1 MEKEIDTLADRIR
14 RRLEVVRK
22 SAAAV
27 SLEAGLGRSAVQD
40 ILAGNSASP
49 RLDTIQKLTG
59 PLQCSLSYLVG
70 GDTEIATASKNT
82 KQPFRDL
89 SLMPAVRDLESG
101 VFRARIPLEYRS
113 FERNLEWALDK
124 TLEER
129 QYPVATDPRLPKFS
143 VLPYRLLDHSLENI
157 GIFKGDILI
166 AASGFGDQYDLR
178 NGQIVIVERSLAS
191 QKLDEWFAR
200 VVEETDGGFRLV
212 PKSKD
217 PIYQSYA
224 IPSATIGMENTYS
237 SGEGESISIF
247 AIVTS
252 IQREISII

>member
-1 MEKEIDTLADRIR
+1 MENEPNTLADRIR
-14 RRLEVVRK
+14 HRLEVVRK

-49 RLDTIQKLTG
+49 RLDTIKKLTG

-70 GDTEIATASKNT
+70 GTEMASSNKDS
-82 KQPFRDL
+82 KKPFRDL
-89 SLMPAVRDLESG
+89 SLMPVIRDLESG
-101 VFRARIPLEYRS
+101 VFRARVPLEHQS

-129 QYPVATDPRLPKFS
+129 EYPVATDLRLPQFS
-143 VLPYRLLDHSLENI
+143 VLPYRLLDRSLENL
-157 GIFKGDILI
+157 GIFRGDILM
-166 AASGFGDQYDLR
+166 AASGYGEQYELR
-178 NGQIVIVERSLAS
+178 NGQIVIVQHSLTN
-191 QKLDEWFAR
+191 QKLDEWFVR
-200 VVEETDGGFRLV
+200 VVEDTPDGFRLV

-217 PIYQSYA
+217 PVLLSYE
-224 IPSATIGMENTYS
+224 IQSATTFGMENTYS
-237 SGEGESISIF
+237 SAEDEWISIH

-252 IQREISII
+252 IHRDLPVV

>member
-1 MEKEIDTLADRIR
+1 MEKEPNTLADRIR
-14 RRLEVVRK
+14 HRLEVLRK

-40 ILAGNSASP
+40 ILAGNSTSP

-70 GDTEIATASKNT
+70 GTEIATTSKDP

-89 SLMPAVRDLESG
+89 SLLPAVRDIESG
-101 VFRARIPLEYRS
+101 VFRARIPLEHRS

-124 TLEER
+124 TLEEQ
-129 QYPVATDPRLPKFS
+129 QYPVATDLRLPKFS
-143 VLPYRLLDHSLENI
+143 VFPYRLLDHSLENI
-157 GIFKGDILI
+157 GIFKGDILM

-178 NGQIVIVERSLAS
+178 NGQIVIVEHSLAS
-191 QKLDEWFAR
+191 QNLDEWIVR
-200 VVEETDGGFRLV
+200 VVEESDEGFRLV

-217 PIYQSYA
+217 PVYRSYK
-224 IPSATIGMENTYS
+224 IPSTTFGMENAYS
-237 SGEGESISIF
+237 SGEGESVSIH

-252 IQREISII
+252 IHRELSII